1 MQSVPSL
8 SIKMT
13 HSTDEVTVNVQY
25 YGKVNNLRTILK
37 LMCVTSVLFTL
48 AGCVA
53 PEQKELL
60 VVEFKKDNVLEY
72 RLVSEREITLDLQ
85 SDDPKMQAKNKPQK
99 MSEKLEMVIAYKP
112 VEVDPYGLTTIEGTC
127 KSAKVTRKSFT
138 SKASASDAI
147 EQLKGETFIIKLS
160 PTGKISDYSSLT
172 QVVRKLGEK
181 AFATNTKG
189 KQEIKNPD
197 MIYDFIA
204 MQWYLWDSVATI
216 DNPLDGVAKGKSWKT
231 NQLVPLPIP
240 MIAVRETTYTF
251 DEIEDT
257 ADGRKAAIDSSYVL
271 IKAKLQNWP
280 TPYSGRF
287 AMRGMFGFLRN
298 YKYESLTGTG
308 RLIFDVDRGVV
319 QGDQQQYTMKISAA
333 FMLPL
338 GDSVPM
344 ITIDQ
349 KMTTELLS
357 N

>member
-1 MQSVPSL
+1 M
-8 SIKMT
+8 

-25 YGKVNNLRTILK
+25 NGKVQNLRTIIK
-37 LMCVTSVLFTL
+37 LMCVTCVLITL

-53 PEQKELL
+53 PAQKELL
-60 VVEFKKDNVLEY
+60 VVEFKQGTVLEY
-72 RLVSEREITLDLQ
+72 KLVSEREITLDLM

-99 MSEKLEMVIAYKP
+99 MSEKLELVIAYKP
-112 VEVDPYGLTTIEGTC
+112 IKVDPFGLTTIEGTC
-127 KSAKVTRKSFT
+127 KSAKVTRTSFT
-138 SKASASDAI
+138 SKASAPDAI
-147 EQLKGETFIIKLS
+147 EQLAGEKFIIKLS

-189 KQEIKNPD
+189 NQKIKNPD

-204 MQWYLWDSVATI
+204 MQWYLWDSIATI

-251 DEIEDT
+251 DEIEET
-257 ADGRKAAIDSSYVL
+257 ADGRMASIDSSYVL

-280 TPYSGRF
+280 TPYSSRF

-298 YKYESLTGTG
+298 YKYESLEGTG
-308 RLIFDVDRGVV
+308 RQIFDMDMGVV
-319 QGDQQQYTMKISAA
+319 RSDQQQYTMKISAA

-338 GDSVPM
+338 GDSKPM
-344 ITIDQ
+344 ITINQ
-349 KMTTELLS
+349 KMSAELI
-357 N
+357 NN